1 MPLVSEGTRRTFS
14 PSPFDATRNVMTGGG
29 VGRVVGVPVAR
40 ATAGEGVTAAC
51 SVPVASAVG
60 DADAIVTTGVTTGVA
75 ATVAGAAGVV
85 SPGWSLGV

>member
-1 MPLVSEGTRRTFS
+1 MSEGMRRTFS

-51 SVPVASAVG
+51 SVAVASAVG
-60 DADAIVTTGVTTGVA
+60 DADAIVTTGVAAGVP